1 MTDVPKNSHLSRL
14 HILTAEEI
22 HNLFELPAFTDEER
36 LLYFSLTQSEFELL
50 NKFRSFP
57 SKLNFI
63 LQLGY
68 FKARQLFFNFE
79 FESVFADL
87 ELICRM
93 YFPKEKQKIRKIEKV
108 AINTVFN

>member
-50 NKFRSFP
+50 DS
-57 SKLNFI
+57 L
-63 LQLGY
+63 
-68 FKARQLFFNFE
+68 
-79 FESVFADL
+79 
-87 ELICRM
+87 
-93 YFPKEKQKIRKIEKV
+93 
-108 AINTVFN
+108 